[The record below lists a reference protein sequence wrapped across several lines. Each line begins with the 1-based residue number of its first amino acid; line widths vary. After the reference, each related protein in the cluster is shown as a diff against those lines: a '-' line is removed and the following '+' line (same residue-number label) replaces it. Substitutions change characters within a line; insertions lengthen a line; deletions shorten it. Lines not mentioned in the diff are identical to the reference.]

1 MTFARSA
8 PRSQPRIPLALCVLA
23 SVLLHGALL
32 FGLKLP
38 SPSAPLPLPSVQ
50 IRLAGVVALSGG
62 ARGAYPSQARALPE
76 RLPVPETAPQEQPA
90 KSAPAVAAAGA
101 PQPPRTT
108 PVPAPDHA
116 PPRLAASSPLALAR
130 AVAQAAANAAPVPTP
145 LGLNETPAQNKD
157 FAYYLDAWRREVE
170 RVGQLNY
177 PAEARAKKL
186 AGTLRLRVTIA
197 ADGHLKDVRITESS
211 GHAVLDDAALRIVR
225 LAAPYA
231 PFSPTMRAVA
241 EVLEIERSW
250 QFRNSTLST

>member
-1 MTFARSA
+1 MTFARHVPPDKRE
-8 PRSQPRIPLALCVLA
+8 PRTRLALCILA

-38 SPSAPLPLPSVQ
+38 ASGAPPAPLSVQ
-50 IRLAGVVALSGG
+50 ITLAGVERKP
-62 ARGAYPSQARALPE
+62 ARLPE
-76 RLPVPETAPQEQPA
+76 RQPLPQERPA
-90 KSAPAVAAAGA
+90 KPAPVAAAA
-101 PQPPRTT
+101 VTPQPAPST
-108 PVPAPDHA
+108 PVPPPEPV
-116 PPRLAASSPLALAR
+116 PPRLAASSPLALAQ
-130 AVAQAAANAAPVPTP
+130 AVARAANEASGPAPLV
-145 LGLNETPAQNKD
+145 LNHAPPQDKD

-177 PAEARAKKL
+177 PAEARAKQL

-197 ADGHLKDVRITESS
+197 ADGNLKDVRITESS
-211 GHAVLDDAALRIVR
+211 GHAVLDEAALRIVR

-231 PFSPTMRAVA
+231 PFSPTMRTVA